1 MGRVGGWRAGGEAGG
16 SGAADK
22 RSLLFPHRS
31 LHAGSLG
38 AAGACAA
45 RASCR
50 GKVVGRGG
58 GVSISSERI
67 IAVMQFNISVLS
79 SFFPPSH
86 LSVI

>member
-1 MGRVGGWRAGGEAGG
+1 MGRVGGWRVGGEREGG

-50 GKVVGRGG
+50 GEGG
-58 GVSISSERI
+58 GWVGGMSISSRRI

-79 SFFPPSH
+79 SFFPPLIS
-86 LSVI
+86 L